1 MQNLQTVEDLEE
13 LLQKTL
19 PGIENIALLV
29 AEGQKDTYEG
39 FVETEKYKDKII
51 RIGHLLKEKGVDIT
65 SNMRV

>member
-1 MQNLQTVEDLEE
+1 MQNPQTVEDLEE

-19 PGIENIALLV
+19 QDIENIALQV

-39 FVETEKYKDKII
+39 FMETEKYKDEII

-65 SNMRV
+65 SNI

>member
-1 MQNLQTVEDLEE
+1 MQNPQTVEDLEE

-19 PGIENIALLV
+19 QDIENIALQV

-39 FVETEKYKDKII
+39 FMETEKYKDKII

-65 SNMRV
+65 SNM

>member
-1 MQNLQTVEDLEE
+1 MQNPQTVEDLEE

-19 PGIENIALLV
+19 QDIENIALQV

-39 FVETEKYKDKII
+39 FMETEKYKDEII

-65 SNMRV
+65 SNM

>member
-1 MQNLQTVEDLEE
+1 MQNPQTVEDLEE

-19 PGIENIALLV
+19 QDIENIALQV

-39 FVETEKYKDKII
+39 FMETEKYKDEVI

-65 SNMRV
+65 SNI

>member
-1 MQNLQTVEDLEE
+1 MHNPQTVEDLEE